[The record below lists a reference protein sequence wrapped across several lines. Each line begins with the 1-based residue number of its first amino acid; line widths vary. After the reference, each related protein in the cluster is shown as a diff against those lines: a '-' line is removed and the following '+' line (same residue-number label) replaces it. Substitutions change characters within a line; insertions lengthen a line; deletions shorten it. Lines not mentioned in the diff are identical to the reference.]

1 MDGSVAEQADAAD
14 LKSAAL
20 RRGGSIP
27 PGAIE
32 RSFMQQLD
40 IYIAGPMR
48 GYPNHNFDAF
58 MEADRKL
65 RRKWSS
71 AVGLIYNPAQMD
83 LDEGFDPSQATDSK
97 QHLKDCMTRD
107 LNAILK
113 CDAIYMLPGWEKS
126 EGAKV
131 EHALAVYLGL
141 KIFYET

>member
-1 MDGSVAEQADAAD
+1 
-14 LKSAAL
+14 LK
-20 RRGGSIP
+20 GVY
-27 PGAIE
+27 
-32 RSFMQQLD
+32 MTQLD

-58 MEADRKL
+58 MDADKKL

-71 AVGLIYNPAQMD
+71 AVGTIYNPAQMD
-83 LDEGFDPSQATDSK
+83 LDEGFDPSQTEDSK
-97 QHLKDCMTRD
+97 QHLKECMTRD